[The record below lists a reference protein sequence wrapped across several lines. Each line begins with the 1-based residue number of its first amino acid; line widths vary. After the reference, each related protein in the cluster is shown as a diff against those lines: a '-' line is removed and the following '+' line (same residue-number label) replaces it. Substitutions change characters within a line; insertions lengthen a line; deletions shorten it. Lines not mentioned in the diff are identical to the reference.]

1 MLIVDATAGVAE
13 PVEIDEEY
21 IPSLTQGVS
30 GFCNGD
36 WLAPKFAST

>member
-30 GFCNGD
+30 GFCR
-36 WLAPKFAST
+36 LAPKFAST